1 MSNVRIMNV
10 LNEHVKIIIEINQ
23 FNKFASKVIF
33 VLLAFNASTAVFIV
47 YNLIY
52 VNLIQIVKF
61 GHQVIVFGDLSL
73 IIIIILN
80 VLRIPNQLQRNKRNL
95 ISIIFKK
102 NLSIK
107 TRKKVI
113 DLLSINNL
121 TKILDLV
128 AFID

>member
-52 VNLIQIVKF
+52 VNLTEIAKYA
-61 GHQVIVFGDLSL
+61 HELTVFGVLGVIAIT
-73 IIIIILN
+73 IIN
-80 VLRIPNQLQRNKRNL
+80 ALRIPNQLQRNKRNL
-95 ISIIFKK
+95 ISLIYKK
-102 NLSIK
+102 NLPIK
-107 TRKKVI
+107 TRIKVI
-113 DLLSINNL
+113 DLLSIDNL
-121 TKILDLV
+121 TNYL
-128 AFID
+128 FSCCH